1 MAFLPLKVNGF
12 CWLTALQK
20 VQIPLE
26 RIFLEPWDPNIWL
39 LYSIYYQNYY
49 VLREDI
55 HSQILK
61 ENLKYYE
68 FFGLKSA
75 KWLWKSPNSEKTAC
89 HRAFGPWKMDSSL
102 NFTSKSLC
110 FGEKYFSKDLLNI
123 NISRKK
129 SLFDIFMKSPNSE
142 RTDFCRAMR
151 PKEMDSS
158 LNLRPKSLCF
168 G

>member
-49 VLREDI
+49 VLRKDI
-55 HSQILK
+55 HCQILK

-75 KWLWKSPNSEKTAC
+75 KWL
-89 HRAFGPWKMDSSL
+89 
-102 NFTSKSLC
+102 
-110 FGEKYFSKDLLNI
+110 
-123 NISRKK
+123 
-129 SLFDIFMKSPNSE
+129 
-142 RTDFCRAMR
+142 
-151 PKEMDSS
+151 
-158 LNLRPKSLCF
+158 
-168 G
+168 

>member
-26 RIFLEPWDPNIWL
+26 RIFLEPWDPKIWL

-49 VLREDI
+49 VLRKDI

-75 KWLWKSPNSEKTAC
+75 KWL
-89 HRAFGPWKMDSSL
+89 
-102 NFTSKSLC
+102 
-110 FGEKYFSKDLLNI
+110 
-123 NISRKK
+123 
-129 SLFDIFMKSPNSE
+129 
-142 RTDFCRAMR
+142 
-151 PKEMDSS
+151 
-158 LNLRPKSLCF
+158 
-168 G
+168 